1 MERGTGETSL
11 SALNREQAGREAFI
25 TMFRAWMRRSGWS
38 LQAVSDLCEAAV
50 RQSVAAAVPNWQP
63 GHYAAGALVAA
74 NGWVWEAT
82 GHLESTEIPQRG
94 EELSHG
100 FQRITLLRRLQPSQ
114 LHALERDSVKQFG
127 AVIFDTLGTLNL
139 YLADLRSGKAPA
151 PSDERLA
158 EKASLATV
166 IEDSDGPF
174 GAEEF
179 FSVFI
184 GRLQPPFSLTQLT
197 PKQAMDKS
205 RQLARR
211 IREGMMEAG
220 LDLVDDWSRFVAV
233 YPSSDSSRLAKVR
246 DVTLGRAAW
255 AAEQVEDEAA
265 AVEIALKKLRRQ
277 VSKEAQASS

>member
-1 MERGTGETSL
+1 MEHGSDEAGAL
-11 SALNREQAGREAFI
+11 ALNREQAGHDAFI
-25 TMFRAWMRRSGWS
+25 TMFRAWVRRSAWS
-38 LQAVSDLCEAAV
+38 LQVMSDLCETAV
-50 RQSVAAAVPNWQP
+50 RQAVAPQVPSWQP
-63 GHYAAGALVAA
+63 GVYETGDLVVA
-74 NGWVWEAT
+74 NGWVWEAM
-82 GHLESTEIPQRG
+82 GQLQSVESPQRG
-94 EELSHG
+94 EEISNG
-100 FQRITLLRRLQPSQ
+100 FRRITLLRRMQPSQ
-114 LHALERDSVKQFG
+114 LHALDRDAAKQFG

-139 YLADLRSGKAPA
+139 YLVDLRSGKAPA

-174 GAEEF
+174 GPEEF

-197 PKQAMDKS
+197 PKQAMNKS